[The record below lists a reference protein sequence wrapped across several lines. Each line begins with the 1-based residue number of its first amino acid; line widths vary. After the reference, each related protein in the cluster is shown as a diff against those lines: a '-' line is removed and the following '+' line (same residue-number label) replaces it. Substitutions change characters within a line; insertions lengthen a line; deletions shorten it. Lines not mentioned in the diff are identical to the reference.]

1 MRTLFRRPPPRRGTG
16 GGSAVSFLAIGA
28 VAILAVV
35 FLLGFQVGR
44 MVEKR
49 KDGTAG
55 GFGKGGVIETAGE
68 GKGEVGKDLGAFS
81 EEASRIP
88 SVPPPSAR
96 EQVLETEREL
106 TFKDTLVRKNPEPLP
121 LLKPEAAG
129 KPSASPARPAPVP
142 APSYRIQAGAFR
154 EKASADALRNRL
166 ERSGFSCQVVPR
178 RSGNGTIHRVYVGP
192 YREKGDADRDLAR
205 IRSELKIEAILV
217 KG

>member
-1 MRTLFRRPPPRRGTG
+1 MRTLFRKPPPRRGAG
-16 GGSAVSFLAIGA
+16 GGSSFSFLAIGA

-55 GFGKGGVIETAGE
+55 GFGKGGVIETAEE

-88 SVPPPSAR
+88 AVPPPSAK
-96 EQVLETEREL
+96 EQVLETERDL

-121 LLKPEAAG
+121 LLKPEPVG
-129 KPSASPARPAPVP
+129 KAPGSPARAAPV
-142 APSYRIQAGAFR
+142 ASYRIQAGAFR
-154 EKASADALRNRL
+154 EKASAEALRSRL
-166 ERSGFSCQVVPR
+166 ERSGYPSQVVPR
-178 RSGNGTIHRVYVGP
+178 RSAKGTVHRVYVGP
-192 YREKGDADRDLAR
+192 YRDKGDAERDLSR
-205 IRSELKIEAILV
+205 IRTELKIEAILV